1 MDFLTKSI
9 YVSGGS
15 AQEES
20 KLAGAVLTHFDP
32 EDILSRATQRYVTFE
47 ELRDGTG
54 INPQGFMLDASGV
67 LLSDTKARV
76 ELIDTLADYVGG
88 VYEAQSSKRPASLID
103 VVLAGVKCGGSAF
116 VNYQQWIE
124 DNSISPI
131 LITMSSFKV
140 SNSSFNIYA
149 PYKASEAEGW
159 KTFSLMDIVEDK
171 AYTWYL
177 CVPVGTSEALNSFA
191 EYMVPVKSHSTS
203 HDVYQVNIPL
213 RHSGGY
219 AGEAFANYLAY
230 NVAYCE
236 MGQKIMRE
244 ITSDGSLPVREEAP
258 ANQVRAVKF
267 PKYNLS
273 IQSSYK
279 TPCIN
284 AVLNCGDDMEQ
295 LKTLIIGNEEAF
307 ITLRWLKRI
316 FSEAENI
323 PGETMQERLS
333 AACVALNYE
342 CRTQWLHFALE
353 LLGQRYFLITN
364 GFIDLDLSAPMKGG
378 GVNGQSIT
386 RITR

>member
-9 YVSGGS
+9 YVSAGK
-15 AQEES
+15 AQDDS
-20 KLAGAVLTHFDP
+20 KLAGAVITHFDP
-32 EDILSRATQRYVTFE
+32 EDILSRATQRYVTFD

-54 INPQGFMLDASGV
+54 INPQGFMLDTSGV

-76 ELIDTLADYVGG
+76 ELIDTLASYVGG
-88 VYEAQSSKRPASLID
+88 VYEAQSNKRPVGLID

-116 VNYQQWIE
+116 VNYLDWAE
-124 DNSISPI
+124 DNSVSPI

-149 PYKASEAEGW
+149 PYKVSESTGW
-159 KTFSLMDIVEDK
+159 KTFSLMDIVEDR

-177 CVPVGTSEALNSFA
+177 CVPAGSSDSLNTFT
-191 EYMVPVKSHSTS
+191 EYLVPVKSHSAS

-213 RHSGGY
+213 RHSGCY

-244 ITSDGSLPVREEAP
+244 ITSDGSLPLREEAP
-258 ANQVRAVKF
+258 ASQVRTFKF

-279 TPCIN
+279 TPCIK
-284 AVLNCGDDMEQ
+284 AVLDCGDDMEQ
-295 LKTLIIGNEEAF
+295 LKTLIAGSEEAF

-316 FSEAENI
+316 FSEAEKI
-323 PGETMQERLS
+323 PGETMQEKLS
-333 AACVALNYE
+333 AAYVALNYE
-342 CRTQWLHFALE
+342 CRTQLLHFALE

-364 GFIDLDLSAPMKGG
+364 GFIDLDLSAPLKGG
-378 GVNGQSIT
+378 GVNGQSLT
-386 RITR
+386 RVTR